1 MGKKGAPLLR
11 TGRPMKPTITIEIPV
26 ASEGL
31 VRHLLALHEELEAL
45 ALSAP
50 DGTVLEACESAVV
63 HKGRDL
69 NKRILEDAVAR
80 RIESAEKRGRRSA
93 SVRAADPRKIA
104 GSASVSS

>member
-1 MGKKGAPLLR
+1 
-11 TGRPMKPTITIEIPV
+11 MKPTITIEIPA
-26 ASEGL
+26 ASEVL

-50 DGTVLEACESAVV
+50 DGTVLDACESAVIQ
-63 HKGRDL
+63 KGRDL

-93 SVRAADPRKIA
+93 SVRAAGPKRTAEPPR
-104 GSASVSS
+104 VSL

>member
-1 MGKKGAPLLR
+1 
-11 TGRPMKPTITIEIPV
+11 MKPTITIEIPV

-93 SVRAADPRKIA
+93 SVRAADPKKIA